1 MARRFSPR
9 RLGCRPRYSRRSASI
24 GFSRAAR
31 LVDMME
37 AEGLVSAATGGK
49 AREVLVKKDYFDEV
63 DAQLR

>member
-1 MARRFSPR
+1 MSN
-9 RLGCRPRYSRRSASI
+9 RLAASRACPSGCRG

-37 AEGLVSAATGGK
+37 AEGLVSGGAGGK

-63 DAQLR
+63 GAQLR